1 MSNALTLLTHAALA
15 ASLCAL
21 LAAAQTAT
29 AEQHKAAAEAA
40 AAEQTATPAPTPVPA
55 PPGWVAVS
63 PEGEEFAVLMPKE
76 PLWLEQTVRVGR
88 VTVSGRRYTATAD
101 GRARYVVWSLLDP
114 DDAGRRMMAESYAGQ
129 PSYGEV
135 LDDSIRLDFV
145 AEVAWELLVRPELE
159 RLALERLRTGTPNKF
174 APDMSLGRGS
184 KLGGRYADEYTVR
197 LENEGGS
204 VYVCADGPRLYVVA
218 ALAADPVAAE
228 SRRFLESFA
237 VGTKTP
243 NLSAPSATQGDP
255 TPAGPATGAGAG
267 VGTGPGVG
275 GGGAQ
280 PPGNKGGGDAPVDY
294 GRPFRQA
301 EVTKKAVITFKPE
314 PGFTEGAR
322 KFNVTGVVRM
332 RAVLAATGEVK
343 NISIVKGLPHGL
355 TLKAIAVARQ
365 IRFTPAQKDGR
376 AVSQY
381 VVLEYNFNIY

>member
-21 LAAAQTAT
+21 SAAAPAARAQTHAAAAQMPA
-29 AEQHKAAAEAA
+29 QAAPDWA
-40 AAEQTATPAPTPVPA
+40 
-55 PPGWVAVS
+55 AVS

-88 VTVSGRRYTATAD
+88 VTVSGRRYTATTD

-204 VYVCADGPRLYVVA
+204 FYVCADGPRLYVVA

-255 TPAGPATGAGAG
+255 TPAGPAPAEEARS
-267 VGTGPGVG
+267 
-275 GGGAQ
+275 
-280 PPGNKGGGDAPVDY
+280 
-294 GRPFRQA
+294 RPA
-301 EVTKKAVITFKPE
+301 T
-314 PGFTEGAR
+314 
-322 KFNVTGVVRM
+322 
-332 RAVLAATGEVK
+332 RAAATRPW
-343 NISIVKGLPHGL
+343 I
-355 TLKAIAVARQ
+355 TA
-365 IRFTPAQKDGR
+365 GR
-376 AVSQY
+376 SGRRR
-381 VVLEYNFNIY
+381 